1 MLKHV
6 LCVLMLLPAV
16 MFADCSKVDCEKGT
30 RSKGERLL
38 RRFWNDMR
46 DKNTDL
52 IKRYTSP
59 KFQSV
64 HWFGAFN
71 RKCELELISHLGFNE
86 YELSR
91 IKIKK
96 EHNVYI
102 ISYWAKVSE
111 TIQGSPCMEEMPRL
125 TIFEKVDGDWKLVAH
140 ANLTWPI
147 L

>member
-16 MFADCSKVDCEKGT
+16 MFADCSKIECEKVT
-30 RSKGERLL
+30 RSKGEKLL

-46 DKNTDL
+46 DRNTNL

-64 HWFGAFN
+64 HSFGALN
-71 RKCELELISHLGFNE
+71 RKGELLLIADLTFTSYTLTDI
-86 YELSR
+86 R
-91 IKIKK
+91 ITR

-102 ISYWAKVSE
+102 ISYWTKKD
-111 TIQGSPCMEEMPRL
+111 TDDLRTPRL
-125 TIFEKVDGDWKLVAH
+125 TIFEKVEGKWKLVAH
-140 ANLTWPI
+140 ASFPHPQPA
-147 L
+147 

>member
-1 MLKHV
+1 MIQHV

-30 RSKGERLL
+30 RSKGEKLL

-64 HWFGAFN
+64 HPEGALDRKEELQLIASFN
-71 RKCELELISHLGFNE
+71 FTS
-86 YELSR
+86 YTLSDIR
-91 IKIKK
+91 ITR
-96 EHNVYI
+96 ERNVYI
-102 ISYWAKVSE
+102 ISYWAQK
-111 TIQGSPCMEEMPRL
+111 GLEEAVEPVAPRL
-125 TIFEKVDGDWKLVAH
+125 TIFEKVHGKWKLVAH
-140 ANLTWPI
+140 ANFLPQPG
-147 L
+147 